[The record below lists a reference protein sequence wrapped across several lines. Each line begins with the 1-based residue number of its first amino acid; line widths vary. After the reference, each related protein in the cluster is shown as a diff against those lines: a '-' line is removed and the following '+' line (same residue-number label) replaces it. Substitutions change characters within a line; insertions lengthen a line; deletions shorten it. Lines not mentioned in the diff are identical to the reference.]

1 METED
6 LYYLIGG
13 IVVLII
19 GIILTYVYFGKL

>member
-6 LYYLIGG
+6 LYYIIGG

-19 GIILTYVYFGKL
+19 GVILTYVYFGKL

>member
-6 LYYLIGG
+6 LYYIIGG